1 MFLTGDFV
9 WIGRRIT
16 SLLMNTEFQTT
27 VIHANRQHDQYG
39 AAVQPIYQT
48 STFEFQSAE
57 QGGRI
62 FGGEE
67 EGFAYTRIG
76 NPSIKNLEGKI
87 AVLEGA
93 EDCVVTAS
101 GMGAI
106 GATVL
111 TLLSKGDHM
120 VADNCLY
127 GCTFGL
133 FENTLPRFGIEVT
146 FLDTS
151 VPGAVR
157 EALKPNTKIV
167 YFETPANPTMKIVDI
182 KRVVEEAH
190 SQEGV
195 LVVIDN
201 TFASPV
207 LCRPLSMGV
216 DLVIHSMTKYING
229 HSDVVGGCSCGPK
242 ALMNR
247 IRAEGVKDITGSIL
261 SPHDAFLVI
270 RGLNTLALR
279 VRQASENAVKVAEFL
294 NSHPAVQTVW
304 YPGLPTHPG
313 HDIAKSQMA
322 MFGSMI
328 SFELKGGLDAGRKL
342 LNSMKL
348 IVLAVSLGGCES
360 LIQHPASMTHAG
372 IPREERLKAGLTDG
386 LIRMAV
392 GIEFVDDII
401 ADLKQG
407 LDKLV

>member
-1 MFLTGDFV
+1 MNPEFLT
-9 WIGRRIT
+9 
-16 SLLMNTEFQTT
+16 T
-27 VIHANRQHDQYG
+27 VVHANRQHDQYG
-39 AAVQPIYQT
+39 AAVPPIYQT
-48 STFEFQSAE
+48 STFEFKSAE

-67 EGFAYTRIG
+67 KGFCYTRIG
-76 NPSIKNLEGKI
+76 NPSIQNLEGKI
-87 AVLEGA
+87 AELEGA
-93 EDCVVTAS
+93 EDCAVTSS

-111 TLLSKGDHM
+111 TLLSNGDHL

-133 FENTLPRFGIEVT
+133 FEHTLPRFGIQVT
-146 FLDTS
+146 FIDTS

-157 EALKPNTKIV
+157 AALKPNTKIV

-190 SQEGV
+190 SQAGV
-195 LVVIDN
+195 LVIVDN
-201 TFASPV
+201 TFASP
-207 LCRPLSMGV
+207 LLTRPLSMGV
-216 DLVIHSMTKYING
+216 DIVVHSMTKYING

-242 ALMNR
+242 ALISRVKM
-247 IRAEGVKDITGSIL
+247 EGVKDITGAVM
-261 SPHDAFLVI
+261 SPHDAFLVM
-270 RGLNTLALR
+270 RGLMTLSLR

-294 NSHPAVQTVW
+294 HSHPAVDKVY
-304 YPGLPTHPG
+304 YPGLASHPG
-313 HDIAKSQMA
+313 HDIAKAQMA

-372 IPREERLKAGLTDG
+372 IPRDERLKAGLTDG
-386 LIRMAV
+386 LIRMSV
-392 GIEFVDDII
+392 GVEFVDDII
-401 ADLKQG
+401 NDLKQG
-407 LDKLV
+407 LDQLV